1 MYAKQRAERIEGI
14 QRKCLLCNLLK
25 QLCVSISSTHSES
38 RLLRRSGLS
47 YSYGTHSTRAFA
59 VRLMTTAMKFC
70 RMCDSLRPLV
80 RAHAIP
86 EAFFREAKAGSR
98 NLLIVGNT
106 QGGAPRRRPIG
117 VYDSEILCAECE
129 GKFDKIDAYGTRVLL
144 HEFDQLFAPV
154 PNGGKIIAFESTQID
169 QEMLL
174 RFFVAVLWRAS
185 VSTQDFYKSVN
196 LGKFEELAAFAVTD
210 PNAPVPFVFEA
221 LVFRWIAK
229 SDLKMYA
236 GSIQN
241 PVRGRFGATNFYRL
255 YLGMTMAVVRVSEQD
270 LPVAMRPLR
279 LCAQDQLFV
288 PANDFESSTDFA
300 NMVSIVRSA
309 PSWPSRAK

>member
-1 MYAKQRAERIEGI
+1 
-14 QRKCLLCNLLK
+14 
-25 QLCVSISSTHSES
+25 
-38 RLLRRSGLS
+38 
-47 YSYGTHSTRAFA
+47 
-59 VRLMTTAMKFC
+59 
-70 RMCDSLRPLV
+70 MCDSLRPLV

-288 PANDFESSTDFA
+288 PANDFELQHGLCEYGIDCSQCTLVAVSSEVKSRFKSSLYCWSHSHLRLD
-300 NMVSIVRSA
+300 
-309 PSWPSRAK
+309 SRASVAPPSIRADDLRIEALDHIGEQRTQAIVLAPRSDCRRLLVLQIRQP